1 MTFSVKPQ
9 KNTLFPKSNMTL
21 LDLNAFYG
29 HFRKLE
35 NMTKEWTWHNN
46 YSPIISPLTFRVKRA
61 DKKLEWNKF
70 IADGKMKT
78 HNLTQMYPNLG
89 IGARDWPAIGEKN
102 PNLAVPKW
110 PWRQSLRE
118 LGWYQQFCLGLIYWC
133 EINSSENYAN
143 NIDIN
148 PGLRSERLLPQN
160 TSDVYFERNEWHCG
174 IEAKSISRPKQA
186 TPL

>member
-1 MTFSVKPQ
+1 MKIIYFVKVTSLIKPQ
-9 KNTLFPKSNMTL
+9 KYTLFPKSNMTL

-89 IGARDWPAIGEKN
+89 IGARDWPAMVKKHKSRRTKVT
-102 PNLAVPKW
+102 LAPIPAWTGVI
-110 PWRQSLRE
+110 STVL
-118 LGWYQQFCLGLIYWC
+118 LGV
-133 EINSSENYAN
+133 
-143 NIDIN
+143 DILMRN
-148 PGLRSERLLPQN
+148 W
-160 TSDVYFERNEWHCG
+160 FEWKLC
-174 IEAKSISRPKQA
+174 K
-186 TPL
+186 